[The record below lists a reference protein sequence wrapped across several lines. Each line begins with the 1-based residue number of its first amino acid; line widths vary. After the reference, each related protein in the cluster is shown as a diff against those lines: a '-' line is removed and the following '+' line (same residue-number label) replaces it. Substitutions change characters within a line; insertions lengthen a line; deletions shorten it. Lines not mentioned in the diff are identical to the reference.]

1 MFHQDITNELSKKLS
16 ETLYFKYNKDIIGSI
31 ALCEPKVDGILFLSS
46 FPCGV
51 DSIVNELVMRRIKK
65 PYLNLVIDE
74 MDSQVGFETRIESFI
89 DILERRGKK

>member
-1 MFHQDITNELSKKLS
+1 M
-16 ETLYFKYNKDIIGSI
+16 
-31 ALCEPKVDGILFLSS
+31 
-46 FPCGV
+46 

-89 DILERRGKK
+89 DILERRSKR